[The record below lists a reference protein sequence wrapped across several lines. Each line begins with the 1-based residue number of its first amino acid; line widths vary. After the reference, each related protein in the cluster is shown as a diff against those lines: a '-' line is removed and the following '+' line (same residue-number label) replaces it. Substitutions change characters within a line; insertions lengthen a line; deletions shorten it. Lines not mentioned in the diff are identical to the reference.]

1 MNTEF
6 TPELLKETKAD
17 AVVLAVGSYA
27 IVPKWLPGVDH
38 PKTVSCIE
46 ALMGEKPV
54 GQKVVIVGGGMTGC
68 ELAYDLAREGKQVSI
83 VEMAPDIL
91 MAGPPMPMANGMHL
105 RLLLAA
111 NHVELLTSTKIA
123 AVTDDG
129 AVVENAEG
137 ERKTL
142 EADTVILAM
151 GLKPNASLAAELQ
164 GEGVEVYEIGDGRQ
178 VVNIMNAIWDG
189 YEVAR
194 NL

>member
-1 MNTEF
+1 
-6 TPELLKETKAD
+6 
-17 AVVLAVGSYA
+17 
-27 IVPKWLPGVDH
+27 
-38 PKTVSCIE
+38 
-46 ALMGEKPV
+46 
-54 GQKVVIVGGGMTGC
+54 
-68 ELAYDLAREGKQVSI
+68 
-83 VEMAPDIL
+83 
-91 MAGPPMPMANGMHL
+91 MANGMHL